1 MPIIRADPPI
11 ISAEPSVQDSNLHSK
26 EKYDISKTSDAFE
39 TTKSEASKK
48 SNSDSNHKAGQLPK
62 SQMVEIEVHSSQRGS
77 KFEEKGKLPLQS
89 NIPTPKL
96 TKSPIPTSDKEAG
109 KSGAMV
115 KNPNRP
121 LQKSEGAE
129 STSRSR
135 GGSVH
140 SRHLRQQSNDSKRK
154 RGKKTTTPTSQIKV
168 IRTERSDDHPSRF
181 NQRRDSYDN
190 FR

>member
-1 MPIIRADPPI
+1 MI
-11 ISAEPSVQDSNLHSK
+11 
-26 EKYDISKTSDAFE
+26 
-39 TTKSEASKK
+39 
-48 SNSDSNHKAGQLPK
+48 
-62 SQMVEIEVHSSQRGS
+62 EIEVHSSQRGS
-77 KFEEKGKLPLQS
+77 KFEEKGKLPLKS

-96 TKSPIPTSDKEAG
+96 TKTSIPTSDKEAG

-121 LQKSEGAE
+121 LQKSDGAE

-140 SRHLRQQSNDSKRK
+140 SRHFRQQSNEKRK
-154 RGKKTTTPTSQIKV
+154 RGKETTTPTSQIKV
-168 IRTERSDDHPSRF
+168 IRTDRSDDDHPSRF
-181 NQRRDSYDN
+181 NQRRDSFND